1 MDFTRDTGLE
11 IQLSFLVNL
20 AFTCCRTLLG
30 LLLFASAVAPFC
42 EAGVLAILDGVEL
55 VGGGGEGLPLA
66 AADNADG
73 ERVFR
78 RDSAMESDTACDL
91 GDVVFGGGGGGGGE
105 GGVVREDDGGE
116 RGALSLADAEL

>member
-1 MDFTRDTGLE
+1 LE
-11 IQLSFLVNL
+11 VDWHSLLSLFVVIQE
-20 AFTCCRTLLG
+20 
-30 LLLFASAVAPFC
+30 LLLTKLFLLLLPTLSG
-42 EAGVLAILDGVEL
+42 EAISFNFGK
-55 VGGGGEGLPLA
+55 GGGGEGLPLA

-91 GDVVFGGGGGGGGE
+91 GDVVFGGGGGGGE